1 MKARQQR
8 MLAVGLAVLGLA
20 IATALTLTA
29 FRDNMMFFVSVSEVV
44 AGNYPKDRN
53 FRVGGLVV
61 DDSVERETNSLEVNF
76 RVTDLRCELPVSY
89 SGVLPD
95 LFREGQGVV
104 AHGRMDA
111 GQFVADK
118 ILAKHDENYMAPEV
132 AESLAQHVEEQTAT
146 VREQG
151 TDCEA
156 SELQSRVTEQ

>member
-8 MLAVGLAVLGLA
+8 MLAVGLAVAGLA

-29 FRDNMMFFVSVSEVV
+29 FKDNMMFFVSVTDVV
-44 AGNYPKDRN
+44 AGEYPQDRN

-61 DDSVERETNSLEVNF
+61 DGSIEREEGSLELRF
-76 RVTDLRCELPVSY
+76 GVTDLRCEISVSY
-89 SGVLPD
+89 TGVLPD

-111 GQFVADK
+111 DVFIADE

-132 AESLAQHVEEQTAT
+132 AESMAQHVNEQTADLRGDSGECD
-146 VREQG
+146 V
-151 TDCEA
+151 
-156 SELQSRVTEQ
+156 